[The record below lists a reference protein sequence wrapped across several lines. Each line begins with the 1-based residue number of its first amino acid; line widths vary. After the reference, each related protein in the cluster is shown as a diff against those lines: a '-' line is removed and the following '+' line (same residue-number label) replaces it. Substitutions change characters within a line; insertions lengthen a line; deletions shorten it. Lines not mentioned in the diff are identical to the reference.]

1 MKKLLLLL
9 AIATLYSCS
18 NDDNEV
24 CGTVT
29 GRSVQYGN
37 DNIYTLQI
45 DGVSKTVSLEVYS
58 ANKIG
63 SYICL

>member
-9 AIATLYSCS
+9 AIASLYSCS
-18 NDDNEV
+18 KDEDV

-29 GRSVQYGN
+29 GRSVLYGN
-37 DNIYTLQI
+37 ENVYTLQI
-45 DGVSKTVSLEVYS
+45 DGVSKTVPLEVYS

>member
-1 MKKLLLLL
+1 MKKLVLLLVVAL
-9 AIATLYSCS
+9 SSCS
-18 NDDNEV
+18 KDEDV

-29 GRSVQYGN
+29 GRNVQYGN
-37 DNIYTLQI
+37 ENVYTLQI
-45 DGVSKTVSLEVYS
+45 DGVSKTVPLEVYS

>member
-1 MKKLLLLL
+1 MKKLVLLLVVVAL
-9 AIATLYSCS
+9 SSCS
-18 NDDNEV
+18 KDEDV

-29 GRSVQYGN
+29 GRNVQYGN
-37 DNIYTLQI
+37 DNVYTLQI
-45 DGVSKTVSLEVYS
+45 NGVSKTVTLEVYS

>member
-1 MKKLLLLL
+1 MKKLVL
-9 AIATLYSCS
+9 AIAVAAIFSCS
-18 NDDNEV
+18 KDEDV

>member
-1 MKKLLLLL
+1 MKKLVLLL
-9 AIATLYSCS
+9 AVATTFSCS
-18 NDDNEV
+18 KDEDV

-29 GRSVQYGN
+29 QRSVQYGN
-37 DNIYTLQI
+37 ENVYTLQI
-45 DGVSKTVSLEVYS
+45 DGVNKTVPLEVYS